1 MGKGGAHS
9 FAHRIVSGLDTDL
22 KAGVGLTAEAND
34 EVTALPENHGS
45 APFSS
50 ISVNARRTPS

>member
-34 EVTALPENHGS
+34 EVNIETATAGGTVWRVEF
-45 APFSS
+45 AITAVFE
-50 ISVNARRTPS
+50 